1 MQEGQSRRWPGW
13 VLLLSAI
20 VALSTA
26 LPHAWQALTCP
37 PDEVF
42 TGFVEA
48 QNDQNLYMVWLQQ
61 AREGRVLMDN
71 LATPEQAPPI
81 FVGPHWVALGMLAR
95 VIPIPLIV
103 LYRIVA
109 VALAF
114 AYLLILWRLVSELFA
129 REHARLFA
137 FVIGALGSGFGVI
150 CDAINTAAGRVV
162 IVSADLMPE
171 LWAYHS
177 FLLPHFTLALCSMAL
192 LTLTLLRAWRAPSLR
207 LGVAAAGWAFLLT
220 AVHPYDLAVWGPLLM
235 LHLAAGLAT
244 GVPWRTLSVN
254 LWALGGAFVPTAVY
268 ALLARSH
275 PMLAVWAEQ
284 NVLRSPAPLVYL
296 IGTGAILPLAI
307 FGFRSLREE
316 GDAPDQRRLQSVFL
330 GLWPAVT
337 ALIAYSYPLV
347 PFERRAVEGV
357 HIPLG
362 LLAATTIAVRIVPWL
377 RQRLAEPDAP
387 ARRVALILLLFA
399 ILPTNLALLVYGAR
413 TEEARLPLGMVR
425 GFEWIA
431 ANTPPDARIFAG
443 MYVGQHLMRYAM
455 RHVFAGQ
462 LQTTINPDAR
472 RALAWEFFAEGTD
485 NARRR
490 EILRES
496 GCGWVAADR
505 EQARA
510 LEGLTWLEEAHDA
523 GELRIFRFPGAGPPP
538 VLGAD

>member
-13 VLLLSAI
+13 VLVLSAV

-37 PDEVF
+37 PDEAF

-95 VIPIPLIV
+95 IIPIPLIV
-103 LYRIVA
+103 LSRLVA

-114 AYLLILWRLVSELFA
+114 AYLLILWRVVSELFA
-129 REHARLFA
+129 RQDARLFA
-137 FVIGALGSGFGVI
+137 FVIGTLGSGFGAI
-150 CDAINTAAGRVV
+150 CDAINAAAGRVV
-162 IVSADLMPE
+162 IFSADLMPE

-177 FLLPHFTLALCSMAL
+177 FLLPHFTLALCFMAL

-207 LGVAAAGWAFLLT
+207 LSMAATGWAFLLT

-235 LHLAAGLAT
+235 LHLAIGLAT
-244 GVPWRTLSVN
+244 RAPWRTLAVN
-254 LWALGGAFVPTAVY
+254 LWALGGAFVPTAFY

-296 IGTGAILPLAI
+296 LGTGAVLPLAI
-307 FGFRSLREE
+307 FGFRSLHSED
-316 GDAPDQRRLQSVFL
+316 DAPDQRRLQRLFL
-330 GLWPAVT
+330 GLWLAVT
-337 ALIAYSYPLV
+337 ALVAYAYPLV

-357 HIPLG
+357 HIPLA
-362 LLAATTIAVRIVPWL
+362 LLAAAAMAARVVPWL
-377 RQRLAEPDAP
+377 QQRLAVSAS
-387 ARRVALILLLFA
+387 AQRVARILLLLA
-399 ILPTNLALLVYGAR
+399 ILPTNLALLVNGAR
-413 TEEARLPLGMVR
+413 TEQARLPLAMVR

-431 ANTPPDARIFAG
+431 ANTPPDARIFTS
-443 MYVGQHLMRYAM
+443 MQVGQYLARYSM

-462 LQTTINPDAR
+462 LQTTVKPDAR
-472 RALAWEFFAEGTD
+472 RALAAEFFAEGTAE
-485 NARRR
+485 ARRR

-496 GCGWVAADR
+496 GCGWVAAAR

-510 LEGLTWLEEAHDA
+510 LEGLPWLEVAHDA
-523 GELRIFRFPGAGPPP
+523 GELRVFRFPEAGPPP
-538 VLGAD
+538 VLRGD